1 MYKKLTSLFL
11 LLVISFSAVAQKK
24 KDILLTVNDTPTYAS
39 EFTRVYK
46 KNLNLVQDE
55 SQKNVESY
63 LKLFIDYKLKI
74 AEAYAQNLHND
85 ANYKKEF
92 SQYQEQLSRN
102 YLYED
107 KVAEDLALEAYQRG
121 LEEIEASHILVLSTY
136 DDLPQDTLKAYNKI
150 KVIRDRALKGEDFT
164 KLARETSEEP
174 TANEHAGSLGYFSVF
189 ALVYPFE
196 TMAYNTPVGEISEIV
211 RTQFGYHII
220 KVNDRR
226 KRAPEIS
233 VSHIMISDKQD
244 DTRTFNPEERINEI
258 YALLQQGESFES
270 LAKQY
275 SDDKNSGKNGGK
287 LGKFRKGD
295 LRSSEFEEAAYS
307 LQDEGQ
313 LSKPVKTNFGWHLIR
328 LDELHSEPSYAEQ
341 KETLM
346 KRVQDATR
354 SKVMTSKV
362 NKKIK
367 DKYGF
372 QVNAAYK
379 TFFHEFLGDE
389 VLQRKWVYDT
399 LSSSK
404 DKTLFTIGDRTLK
417 FSDFANYISDRQ
429 RKSQAYKTK
438 DGLITGMFDEFETLE
453 LKQYYRDRLEFEN
466 EDYAAIISEYRD
478 GLLIFDVMNK
488 NIWNKAKNDSI
499 GLQAYYDS
507 IKDQYTWKKRVD
519 AMIVSTT
526 NKEVLK
532 QVTELLTQ
540 EKTEEEIK
548 QELNKTGKVNV
559 IISNGLIE
567 VDSNEL
573 PEEFEAVTGVSRT
586 YLVGE
591 SFVTVLVREVIP
603 PSLKTLNEVRGKV
616 LSNYQNYLEETW
628 IQELRQKHKVEI
640 NKKTLKKVI
649 KELES

>member
-1 MYKKLTSLFL
+1 MYKKLASVFL
-11 LLVISFSAVAQKK
+11 LFVISVSAVAQKK
-24 KDILLTVNDTPTYAS
+24 KDILLTVNDSPVYAS
-39 EFTRVYK
+39 EFMRVYK

-63 LKLFIDYKLKI
+63 LELFIDYKLKI
-74 AEAYAQNLHND
+74 EEAYAQNLHKD

-107 KVAEDLALEAYQRG
+107 KVAEDLALEAYERG
-121 LEEIEASHILVLSTY
+121 LEEIDAAHILVLSTY

-150 KVIRDRALKGEDFT
+150 KVIRDRAIKGEDFT
-164 KLARETSEEP
+164 KLAKETSEEP
-174 TANEHAGSLGYFSVF
+174 TANEHAGALGYFSVF

-233 VSHIMISDKQD
+233 VSHIMISDKED

-270 LAKQY
+270 LANQY

-295 LRSSEFEEAAYS
+295 LRSSEFEDAAYGLHES
-307 LQDEGQ
+307 GQ
-313 LSKPVKTNFGWHLIR
+313 LTKPVKTNFGWHIIR
-328 LDELHSEPSYAEQ
+328 LDELHKEPTYAEQ
-341 KETLM
+341 KEMLL

-367 DKYGF
+367 DKYGYR
-372 QVNAAYK
+372 VNGAYIS
-379 TFFHEFLGDE
+379 FFNEFLSDE
-389 VLQRKWVYDT
+389 VLQRKWEYDT
-399 LSSSK
+399 ITPSM
-404 DKTLFTIGDRTLK
+404 DKTLFTIGDRTTK
-417 FSDFANYISDRQ
+417 FSDFASYISDRQ

-438 DGLITGMFDEFETLE
+438 DGLIAGMFDEFETLE
-453 LKQYYRDRLEFEN
+453 LKKYYRDRLEFEN
-466 EDYAAIISEYRD
+466 DDYAAIISEYRD

-499 GLQAYYDS
+499 GLQAYYNS

-526 NKEVLK
+526 NSDSAK
-532 QVTELLTQ
+532 QVRALLTQ
-540 EKTEEEIK
+540 GKTEEEIK

-559 IISNGLIE
+559 IISNGLFE
-567 VDSNEL
+567 VDNTAL
-573 PEEFEAVTGVSRT
+573 PEEFEVVTGVSRT
-586 YLVGE
+586 YTVGE

-603 PSLKTLNEVRGKV
+603 SSLKTLDEVRGKV
-616 LSNYQNYLEETW
+616 LSNYQNYLEENW
-628 IQELRQKHKVEI
+628 IQELRKKHQVEVD
-640 NKKTLKKVI
+640 KKTLKKVI
-649 KELES
+649 KELNS

>member
-1 MYKKLTSLFL
+1 MYKKIASL
-11 LLVISFSAVAQKK
+11 LLLFTISFAAVAQKK
-24 KDILLTVNDTPTYAS
+24 KDVLLTVNDTPVYAS
-39 EFTRVYK
+39 EFKRVYK

-63 LKLFIDYKLKI
+63 LQLFIDYKLKI
-74 AEAYAQNLHND
+74 AEAYAQNLHQD

-121 LEEIEASHILVLSTY
+121 LEEIDASHILVLSTY

-164 KLARETSEEP
+164 KLAKETSEEP
-174 TANEHAGSLGYFSVF
+174 TAKEHAGELGYFSVF

-196 TMAYNTPVGEISEIV
+196 TMAYNTPVSEISEIV

-226 KRAPEIS
+226 MRAPEIS
-233 VSHIMISDKQD
+233 VSHIMISDKED
-244 DTRTFNPEERINEI
+244 DTRTFNPEERIKEI
-258 YALLQQGESFES
+258 YALIQQGESFEN
-270 LAKQY
+270 LAQQY
-275 SDDKNSGKNGGK
+275 SDDKNSGKVGGK

-295 LRSSEFEEAAYS
+295 LRSTEFEEAAYQ
-307 LQDEGQ
+307 LTKPGE
-313 LSKPVKTNFGWHLIR
+313 LSKPIKTSFGWHIIR
-328 LDELHSEPSYAEQ
+328 LDELHSEPTYEAQ
-341 KETLM
+341 KDMLL

-367 DKYGF
+367 EKYGY
-372 QVNAAYK
+372 QVNEAYK
-379 TFFHEFLGDE
+379 SFFQAFLSDE

-399 LSSSK
+399 LTPSK
-404 DKTLFTIGDRTLK
+404 DKTLFKIGDRTLK
-417 FSDFANYISDRQ
+417 FSDFAAYISDRQ
-429 RKSQAYKTK
+429 RKSQVYKTK
-438 DGLITGMFDEFETLE
+438 EGLIAGMFDEFETLE
-453 LKQYYRDRLEFEN
+453 LKKYYRDRLEFEN

-499 GLQAYYDS
+499 GLQTYYNS

-526 NKEVLK
+526 DASMAN
-532 QVTELLTQ
+532 QVSELLRQ
-540 EKTEEEIK
+540 GKTEEEIK
-548 QELNKTGKVNV
+548 KQLNISDKINV
-559 IISNGLIE
+559 IISNGVFEI
-567 VDSNEL
+567 DSKEL
-573 PEEFEAVTGVSRT
+573 PEEFQAVTGVSKMHA
-586 YLVGE
+586 VGD
-591 SFVTVLVREVIP
+591 SFVIVQVREVIP
-603 PSLKTLNEVRGKV
+603 PSLKTLDEVRGKV
-616 LSNYQNYLEETW
+616 LSNYQNYLEENW
-628 IQELRQKHKVEI
+628 IQDLRNKHQVEVHKKV
-640 NKKTLKKVI
+640 LKKVI
-649 KELES
+649 KELNS